1 MSPEDNHKHY
11 KKKRET
17 NMENW
22 REVLNKMWDMDNREI
37 LIASHRGKF
46 SSSVMEN
53 TTLAFLL
60 AIGEGAHM
68 VEMDLAK
75 TKDGRI
81 VAHHDNDMTRLFHT
95 AETIEEKTLEELEAM
110 PLYNYLGEICVER
123 LETFDEILDGLKDK
137 TVLVLD
143 KCWDCW
149 DEVYELLVKKD
160 MVEQTIFKFYLRD
173 EKPLLWAREHKDCMF
188 IPMWKEIELLDRLAD
203 LKTAAKVPAVE
214 ITPKKVTDDVFR
226 PETFK
231 WLKDRHMKVWCN
243 SLSLAKRLVY
253 GAGFDDLK
261 SLYHGGDAGW
271 GELIKQGVDIIQ
283 TDWPYELKCYLETRK
298 L

>member
-1 MSPEDNHKHY
+1 MSPEDKHKHY

-110 PLYNYLGEICVER
+110 PLYNYLGGNLC
-123 LETFDEILDGLKDK
+123 G
-137 TVLVLD
+137 
-143 KCWDCW
+143 
-149 DEVYELLVKKD
+149 
-160 MVEQTIFKFYLRD
+160 
-173 EKPLLWAREHKDCMF
+173 
-188 IPMWKEIELLDRLAD
+188 
-203 LKTAAKVPAVE
+203 
-214 ITPKKVTDDVFR
+214 TPGN
-226 PETFK
+226 
-231 WLKDRHMKVWCN
+231 L
-243 SLSLAKRLVY
+243 
-253 GAGFDDLK
+253 
-261 SLYHGGDAGW
+261 
-271 GELIKQGVDIIQ
+271 
-283 TDWPYELKCYLETRK
+283 
-298 L
+298 